1 MNTELSIS
9 DRIKPK
15 LIRYLNK
22 KYYVDSVADPRYF
35 YKDTNRNI
43 SHAEIIKQ
51 IHDKTGYGKLDIIL
65 LMEKWLLNE
74 GKIKK

>member
-22 KYYVDSVADPRYF
+22 KYYIDGYYVDSVADPRYF

-43 SHAEIIKQ
+43 THAEIIKQ
-51 IHDKTGYGKLDIIL
+51 D
-65 LMEKWLLNE
+65 MVN
-74 GKIKK
+74 